1 MQTKSLTQ
9 LDTPL
14 FDALLAHAKR
24 QPIQFHIPGHKNG
37 QGMDPAFRSFIG
49 QNALDIDLINI
60 APLDDLHHPKTIIK
74 DAHQLAAQAFH
85 ADETFFSVQG
95 TSTAIMAMIM
105 SVVGPD
111 DKILVPRNVHKSIM
125 SAIVLSGA
133 HPIFIHPE
141 FDEMFGIAHGIT
153 PSAVERALSLHPDTK
168 AILVINP
175 TYFGVAGDL
184 ESIVK
189 LAHGK
194 EIPVL
199 VDEAHGVHIGF
210 HNDMPLSA
218 MQAGADL
225 AATSVHKLGGSLTGS
240 SVLNVRRGLV
250 SPDKVQTVLSMLT
263 TTSTS
268 YLLLASLDCARRH
281 LAINGEAMNRRALE
295 LSTRMRMG
303 LAKLP
308 YLAVFGESD
317 LHSSATFAFDPTKV
331 LISVKGLGISGHLVE
346 EFLREEHRIEVELS
360 DLNNILLII
369 TSGDSEETIDALLT
383 GMTELV
389 ERYRDTG
396 AKTTSHSIM
405 LPDIP
410 ALALSPRDAFYEETE
425 TIPLAQA
432 VGRISAEFM
441 MVYPPGIPIFI
452 PGEMITTDNLAYIKE
467 NIEAGLPVQGLED
480 HSLETI
486 KVIQQSNA
494 IR

>member
-1 MQTKSLTQ
+1 
-9 LDTPL
+9 
-14 FDALLAHAKR
+14 
-24 QPIQFHIPGHKNG
+24 
-37 QGMDPAFRSFIG
+37 
-49 QNALDIDLINI
+49 
-60 APLDDLHHPKTIIK
+60 
-74 DAHQLAAQAFH
+74 
-85 ADETFFSVQG
+85 
-95 TSTAIMAMIM
+95 
-105 SVVGPD
+105 
-111 DKILVPRNVHKSIM
+111 
-125 SAIVLSGA
+125 
-133 HPIFIHPE
+133 
-141 FDEMFGIAHGIT
+141 MFGIAHGIT

-168 AILVINP
+168 AVLVINP

-184 ESIVK
+184 ESIVT
-189 LAHGK
+189 LAHSKG
-194 EIPVL
+194 IPVL
-199 VDEAHGVHIGF
+199 VDEAHGVHIAF
-210 HNDMPLSA
+210 HDDMPLSA

-250 SPDKVQTVLSMLT
+250 SPDKVQAVLSMLT

-295 LSTRMRMG
+295 LATRMRMG

-369 TSGDSEETIDALLT
+369 TSGDSEETIDALLA
-383 GMTELV
+383 GMADLV
-389 ERYRDTG
+389 ERHRDTG
-396 AKTTSHSIM
+396 SKTSSHSIV

-425 TIPLAQA
+425 TIPLAEA

-480 HSLETI
+480 HTLETI